1 MNKFMIFIFLILL
14 SFSIISC
21 CTTSILD
28 LTIIFDRSFS
38 IEKNYYDQSYD
49 SIYNITN
56 RINEKNSI
64 EYSVVQLSKTVNT
77 RIQRLQMNSLDS
89 MNRAINNLK
98 QITFDEND
106 QSATDMGLALR
117 YTIINIFSRNKDLNM
132 PKFVFIFTDGLF
144 SASKHDLRDQIN
156 EINRLNIEVYAIAIG
171 SQIDYDNLRIL
182 TSSDDNKI
190 IQFDDYKDIYDIV
203 NEKTVRLCNAN
214 GFKFIKNY
222 DE

>member
-1 MNKFMIFIFLILL
+1 MIFIFLILL